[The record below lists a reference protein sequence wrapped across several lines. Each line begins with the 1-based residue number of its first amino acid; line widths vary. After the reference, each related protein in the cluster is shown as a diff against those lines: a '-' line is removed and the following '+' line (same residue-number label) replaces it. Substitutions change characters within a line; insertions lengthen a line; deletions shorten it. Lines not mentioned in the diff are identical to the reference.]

1 MDTKNLTAPNTTI
14 TYNRDALTAPTG
26 NMYEAISIIAK
37 RAEQINTDVK
47 EELIEKLE
55 EFATYND
62 SLEEIFENKEQ
73 IEVSKFYERLP
84 KPAAIAVEEWLQ
96 GKIYFRDT
104 GAAEE

>member
-37 RAEQINTDVK
+37 RAEQINTDVR
-47 EELIEKLE
+47 EELVEKLE

-62 SLEEIFENKEQ
+62 SLEEVFENKEQ

-84 KPAAIAVEEWLQ
+84 KPAAIAVEEWLE

-104 GAAEE
+104 SVTQG

>member
-37 RAEQINTDVK
+37 RAEQINTDVR
-47 EELIEKLE
+47 EELVEKLE

-62 SLEEIFENKEQ
+62 SLEEVFENKEQ

-84 KPAAIAVEEWLQ
+84 KPAAIAVEEWLE

-104 GAAEE
+104 SSTES